1 MFYCLPN
8 FLLYRC
14 NNIFLSSPVLFGHVI
29 CFQFFDSIND
39 ATMNHITDQ
48 SLFVFLLASGE
59 ILVFLIKETYVVC
72 ATPFFFFLTQNKCDA
87 WSWAA
92 FFDSEVLS
100 MNSRPKGLHDP
111 WSWHWWSVEPI
122 PEARLSICE
131 KITLWVFKPLYL
143 SVSSSYS
150 WTLSCLIQVEKGKKL
165 VKKG

>member
-1 MFYCLPN
+1 MPFPGFTTSKIDVQSILKSP
-8 FLLYRC
+8 FLT
-14 NNIFLSSPVLFGHVI
+14 ILSELVLTPI
-29 CFQFFDSIND
+29 P
-39 ATMNHITDQ
+39 TMNHITDQ

-111 WSWHWWSVEPI
+111 WS
-122 PEARLSICE
+122 
-131 KITLWVFKPLYL
+131 
-143 SVSSSYS
+143 
-150 WTLSCLIQVEKGKKL
+150 
-165 VKKG
+165 